1 MGKVLPGQRPGKI
14 QMIRPFLDS
23 TPSYDDSNFIAP
35 SAEVIGNVT
44 LGPKASIWF
53 NATVRGDVNWI
64 RIGECSNIQDNAVV
78 HVTKGSAPVQ
88 IGRYVTVGHS
98 AIVHGCT
105 IEDLV
110 LVGMGSIIL
119 DHAVIGTETIIG
131 AGSLVT
137 SRVEI
142 PPRSLVLG
150 RPAKVV
156 RDLSADEI
164 QSIRGFAEN
173 YLKYSSIY
181 RGESTPQANPFY

>member
-1 MGKVLPGQRPGKI
+1 
-14 QMIRPFLDS
+14 MIRPFLDS

>member
-1 MGKVLPGQRPGKI
+1 
-14 QMIRPFLDS
+14 MIRPFLDS
-23 TPSYDDSNFIAP
+23 SPSYDDSNFIAP
-35 SAEVIGNVT
+35 SAEVIGDVT
-44 LGPKASIWF
+44 LGPQASIWF
-53 NATVRGDVNWI
+53 NATVRGDVNWV
-64 RIGECSNIQDNAVV
+64 RIGECSNIQDNAVI
-78 HVTKGSAPVQ
+78 HVTKGSAPTQ
-88 IGRYVTVGHS
+88 IGCYVTVGHS

-105 IEDLV
+105 VENLV

-137 SRVEI
+137 SRVEV

-156 RDLSADEI
+156 RNLSADEI
-164 QSIRGFAEN
+164 RSIRGFAEN

-181 RGESTPQANPFY
+181 RGKGIPQSNPFY